1 MPDDGRDLTRIM
13 VVADDFT
20 GANDAGVGLALQGAR
35 VNVMFDAAAIHTGQA
50 DDALVVNTDSRAV
63 TASLAAERTAQAVA
77 LWRKTGARGWIVK
90 KVDSTL
96 RGNPGAEIEAVL
108 NAADLSLA
116 LIAPAAPALGR
127 ITRDGQVWVHG
138 VLLTDTEFAS
148 DPKTPVR
155 SASIGERLAEQ
166 TALAQATL
174 SLHEVRADSLAA
186 RLQQL
191 SDSGVRL
198 VVLDAECQQDL
209 ERIVAAAARLAE
221 KPLLV
226 GSAGLSEAL
235 AQSLAFPT
243 PCRALLA
250 VIGSMSEIAQLQ
262 IKAVSQRPDVELIDL
277 DIAGL
282 LTADEGMLAQT
293 GRQAAAVL
301 AVGRHCVIRTCRDDN
316 QRFEVDSLCQRY
328 GMSRQQLGETI
339 SRRLGEL
346 TRRIVQRQRPGG
358 LYLSGGDIAIAA
370 ATALRASG
378 FRIKGQIASCVPWGR
393 LLDSLVGDIPVMTKA
408 GGFGDEATLL
418 NVLRFIEESVC
429 E

>member
-1 MPDDGRDLTRIM
+1 MPDGRDFTPIM

-35 VNVMFDAAAIHTGQA
+35 VNVMFDVTAIHTGQT

-63 TASLAAERTAQAVA
+63 TASVAAERTAQAVA

-90 KVDSTL
+90 KLDSTL
-96 RGNPGAEIEAVL
+96 RGNPGAEIEAAL

-116 LIAPAAPALGR
+116 LIAPAAPTLGR
-127 ITRDGQVWVHG
+127 VTRDGQVWVHG

-155 SASIGERLAEQ
+155 SASIGKRLAEQ
-166 TALAQATL
+166 TQLAQAAL
-174 SLHEVRADSLAA
+174 SLDEVRGGNLAA

-198 VVLDAECQQDL
+198 VVLDAESQQDL
-209 ERIVAAAARLAE
+209 DHIVAAAAQLAE

-235 AQSLAFPT
+235 AQYLSFPA
-243 PCRALLA
+243 PCRSLLA

-262 IKAVSQRPDVELIDL
+262 IKAAGQRPDVRLIDI

-282 LTADEGMLAQT
+282 LTADDGLLVQISQ
-293 GRQAAAVL
+293 QAAAVL
-301 AVGRHCVIRTCRDDN
+301 AAGQHCVLRTCRDDN

-339 SRRLGEL
+339 SRQLGEL

-370 ATALRASG
+370 ATALQASG
-378 FRIKGQIASCVPWGR
+378 FHIKGQIASCVPWGR

>member
-1 MPDDGRDLTRIM
+1 MPDRRELTRIL

-35 VNVMFDAAAIHTGQA
+35 VNVMFDAAAIRAGQP

-63 TASLAAERTAQAVA
+63 AASLAAERTAQAVGM
-77 LWRKTGARGWIVK
+77 WRKSGARGWIVK

-96 RGNPGAEIEAVL
+96 RGNPGAEIEAAL

-138 VLLTDTEFAS
+138 KLLTDTEFAS
-148 DPKTPVR
+148 DPKTPVL

-166 TALAQATL
+166 TGLAQAAL
-174 SLHEVRADSLAA
+174 SLNEIRDGDLAT

-191 SDSGVRL
+191 QHRGIRL
-198 VVLDAECQQDL
+198 VVLDAEHQQDL
-209 ERIVAAAARLAE
+209 DRIIAAAAQLTE

-235 AQSLAFPT
+235 AQHLAFPT
-243 PCRALLA
+243 HCRALLA

-262 IKAVSQRPDVELIDL
+262 IKAVSQRPDVTLIDL

-282 LTADEGMLAQT
+282 LATGDDTLAQT
-293 GRQAAAVL
+293 CRQAADTL
-301 AVGRHCVIRTCRDDN
+301 AAGRHCVIRTCHDDN
-316 QRFEVDSLCQRY
+316 QRFEVDRLCQRY
-328 GMSRQQLGETI
+328 GMSRQQLGDTI

-346 TRRIVQRQRPGG
+346 TRHIVQRQRPGG

-370 ATALRASG
+370 ATALQASG
-378 FRIKGQIASCVPWGR
+378 FRINGQIASCVPWGR

>member
-1 MPDDGRDLTRIM
+1 MPDGRELTQVM

-35 VNVMFDAAAIHTGQA
+35 VNVMFDAEAIHSGQS

-63 TASLAAERTAQAVA
+63 AASLAAERTAQAVA
-77 LWRKTGARGWIVK
+77 QWCKTGARGWIVK

-96 RGNPGAEIEAVL
+96 RGNPGAEIEAAL
-108 NAADLSLA
+108 NAAGLSLA

-127 ITRDGQVWVHG
+127 ITRGGQVWVHG
-138 VLLTDTEFAS
+138 RVLTDTEFAS

-166 TALAQATL
+166 TALSQTTL
-174 SLHEVRADSLAA
+174 SLNEVRDDKLAT

-198 VVLDAECQQDL
+198 VVLDAECRQDL
-209 ERIVAAAARLAE
+209 DHIIHAAAQLAE

-235 AQSLAFPT
+235 AQHLTFPAS
-243 PCRALLA
+243 CRALLA

-262 IKAVSQRPDVELIDL
+262 INAVSQRPNVQLIDV

-282 LTADEGMLAQT
+282 LAAGDSLLVQISQ
-293 GRQAAAVL
+293 QAAVEL
-301 AVGRHCVIRTCRDDN
+301 AAGHHCVIRTCRDDN
-316 QRFEVDSLCQRY
+316 QRFEVDALCQRY

-346 TRRIVQRQRPGG
+346 TRRIVQRQQPGG

-370 ATALRASG
+370 ATTLQASG
-378 FRIKGQIASCVPWGR
+378 FRIKGQIASCVPWGH

>member
-1 MPDDGRDLTRIM
+1 
-13 VVADDFT
+13 
-20 GANDAGVGLALQGAR
+20 
-35 VNVMFDAAAIHTGQA
+35 
-50 DDALVVNTDSRAV
+50 
-63 TASLAAERTAQAVA
+63 RTAQAVGM
-77 LWRKTGARGWIVK
+77 WRKSGARGWIVK

-96 RGNPGAEIEAVL
+96 RGNPGAEIEAAL
-108 NAADLSLA
+108 SAADLSLA

-138 VLLTDTEFAS
+138 KLLTDTEFAS

-166 TALAQATL
+166 TGLAQAEL
-174 SLHEVRADSLAA
+174 SLNEIRHGCLAA
-186 RLQQL
+186 HLQQL
-191 SDSGVRL
+191 QQRGIRL

-209 ERIVAAAARLAE
+209 DHIIAAAAQLAE

-235 AQSLAFPT
+235 AHHLAFPT
-243 PCRALLA
+243 PCRTLLA

-262 IKAVSQRPDVELIDL
+262 IKAVSQRPDVTLIDL
-277 DIAGL
+277 DIAGVL
-282 LTADEGMLAQT
+282 ATGDDTLAQT
-293 GRQAAAVL
+293 CRQAAAVL
-301 AVGRHCVIRTCRDDN
+301 AAGRHCVIRTCRDDN
-316 QRFEVDSLCQRY
+316 QRFEVDRLCQRY
-328 GMSRQQLGETI
+328 GMSRQQLGDTI

-346 TRRIVQRQRPGG
+346 TRQIVQRQRPGG

-370 ATALRASG
+370 ATALQASG
-378 FRIKGQIASCVPWGR
+378 FRINGQIASCVPWGR

>member
-1 MPDDGRDLTRIM
+1 MPDGRELTRIL

-35 VNVMFDAAAIHTGQA
+35 VNVMFDAAAIRAGQP

-63 TASLAAERTAQAVA
+63 AASLAAERTAQAVGM
-77 LWRKTGARGWIVK
+77 WRKSGARGWIIK

-96 RGNPGAEIEAVL
+96 RGNPGAEIEAAL

-138 VLLTDTEFAS
+138 KLLTDTEFAS

-166 TALAQATL
+166 TGLAQAAL
-174 SLHEVRADSLAA
+174 SLNEIRGGDLAA

-191 SDSGVRL
+191 QHSGTRL
-198 VVLDAECQQDL
+198 VVLDAEHQQDL
-209 ERIVAAAARLAE
+209 DRIIDAAAQLAE

-235 AQSLAFPT
+235 AQHLAFPA

-262 IKAVSQRPDVELIDL
+262 IKAVSQRPDVTLIDL

-282 LTADEGMLAQT
+282 LASDDDTLAQT
-293 GRQAAAVL
+293 CRQAAAVL
-301 AVGRHCVIRTCRDDN
+301 AAGRHCVIRTCHDDN
-316 QRFEVDSLCQRY
+316 QRFEVDRLCQRY
-328 GMSRQQLGETI
+328 GMSRQQLGDTI

-346 TRRIVQRQRPGG
+346 TRHIVQRQRPGG

-370 ATALRASG
+370 ATALQASG
-378 FRIKGQIASCVPWGR
+378 FRINGQIASCVPWGR

-418 NVLRFIEESVC
+418 HVLRFIEESAC